1 MRLCSAALCL
11 SGRHSKQVCYAVP
24 FCLCFVAMPV
34 AACLSKLIQENPDGR
49 AGDWL
54 KDIEKFLDYNE
65 VTNKS
70 HLVATAVMH
79 RVSRPPSF
87 VVGRSAWTHRS

>member
-1 MRLCSAALCL
+1 
-11 SGRHSKQVCYAVP
+11 
-24 FCLCFVAMPV
+24 MPV